1 MNREKKYKHPHFA
14 ISQAQNSGRCRIYSQ
29 KSQDALKMG
38 VKDDTELTSQK
49 ARKKNA
55 EKHAP
60 SAHFVPAFGKLYEFT
75 YCMLISMR

>member
-1 MNREKKYKHPHFA
+1 
-14 ISQAQNSGRCRIYSQ
+14 
-29 KSQDALKMG
+29 MG